1 MATFNYADMRDNT
14 AAPLLA
20 EFGQSAT
27 LRKVTAG
34 SGPSRNPGAATP
46 TDYPCT
52 LVVDTY
58 RNFERDGTR
67 IKAGDKKVLLS
78 TQDLTVEPTAADQ
91 LIIEGKVHSIVD
103 VQPLSPGGTVLMWT
117 LQCRR

>member
-1 MATFNYADMRDNT
+1 MATFDYADLRDNT

-20 EFGQSAT
+20 EFGQAAV
-27 LRKVTAG
+27 LRRPTVG
-34 SGPSRNPGAATP
+34 SGPARNPGVGAP
-46 TDYPCT
+46 TDYDCT

-78 TQDLTVEPTAADQ
+78 TEGLTVAPLTSDQ
-91 LIIEGKVHSIVD
+91 LVIAGEVHSIVN
-103 VQPLSPGGTVLMWT
+103 VEPLSPGGVVVMWT
-117 LQCRR
+117 VQARR